1 MAEFL
6 AELKRRNVFRMAGLY
21 VVGAWLVVQVA
32 ETVLPAFD
40 VPGWVL
46 RAIIVLLAI
55 GFIPAL
61 VFSWL
66 FELTPDGLKRD
77 TDFEPKRS
85 VKPVTARR
93 MDRLI
98 LVGVLVLIALL
109 LVEWFW
115 PSERAAPASA
125 RAPVSAMVDASIAVL
140 PFVNMSPD
148 ADNEYFADG
157 ISEEL
162 LNVLVGIEGL
172 RVASR
177 TSTFSFKNSGTP
189 VPEIARLLDVRHVLE
204 GSVRKQGQR
213 VRINAQLI
221 HADSDVQLW
230 AQNYERDLT
239 DIFRVQEDIAQAI
252 TTALEDVLGVRRVSV
267 RQPTADLV
275 AYERFL
281 RGRSGFYQRVG
292 LDAAIDDLEFAVE
305 RDPGFAEA
313 WAFLGAASYVA
324 STGWPTE
331 RDRDYLSAKALLA
344 AERALALEPDL
355 VIALA
360 VNGAALFRD
369 GDPDQMADGLRLL
382 ERAADHTA
390 MDTSAGLWLGV
401 SWLDLGFAERALPHL
416 IQAQARDPLVPI
428 NNGYLALAHARLGRL
443 HEGKRLS
450 LRAVELG
457 EQAFWACVIALE
469 LANDGD
475 RAAASQLLAS
485 AQPLVNAADREFLAG
500 MRTALDDPSSQ
511 AAFLAAHEAGVQQGR
526 LLSMLAALMFRDRE
540 MVFSREGP
548 RVAYEFMT
556 SSAWLPSLV
565 WVREDPQFFQLMQE
579 RGIVAFWDVHGF
591 PPGCQAVDDPAGRR
605 LQCSSDVP

>member
-46 RAIIVLLAI
+46 RTIIVMLAI

-61 VFSWL
+61 IFSWL

-77 TDFEPKRS
+77 IDVERKRIA
-85 VKPVTARR
+85 KPVTARR

-98 LVGVLVLIALL
+98 LAGVVVLIALL
-109 LVEWFW
+109 LWEWIW
-115 PSERAAPASA
+115 PSERAAPGSGLVPA
-125 RAPVSAMVDASIAVL
+125 SAMVDASIAVL

-148 ADNEYFADG
+148 ADNEFFADG

-162 LNVLVGIEGL
+162 LSVLVGIDGL
-172 RVASR
+172 KVASR
-177 TSTFSFKNSGTP
+177 ASTFAFKHSATP
-189 VPEIARLLDVRHVLE
+189 IPEIARLLDVRHVLE

-230 AQNYERDLT
+230 TQTYERDLN
-239 DIFRVQEDIAQAI
+239 DIFRVQEEIAQAI

-267 RQPTADLV
+267 SQPTTDLV

-281 RGRSGFYQRVG
+281 RGRSGFYRRQE

-331 RDRDYLSAKALLA
+331 RDRGVLSAKGLLA

-360 VNGAALFRD
+360 VKGASLFRD
-369 GDPDQMADGLRLL
+369 GNPAEMADGLRLL
-382 ERAADHTA
+382 ERAADQAA

-401 SWLDLGFAERALPHL
+401 SWLDLGFADRALPHL
-416 IQAQARDPLVPI
+416 VKVQARDPLVPI
-428 NNGYLALAHARLGRL
+428 NNGYLALTNARLGRFE
-443 HEGKRLS
+443 EGSRLA

-457 EQAFWACVIALE
+457 EQAFWAGVIALE
-469 LANDGD
+469 PANNGD
-475 RAAASQLLAS
+475 LVAASQLLATT
-485 AQPLVNAADREFLAG
+485 QPLINEADREFLAG
-500 MRTALDDPSSQ
+500 MRNALEDPASQ
-511 AAFLAAHEAGVQQGR
+511 ASFLAAQEAGVKEGQ
-526 LLSMLAALMFRDRE
+526 LLSMLAALMFQGRDL
-540 MVFSREGP
+540 VFSREGP
-548 RVAYEFMT
+548 RVAYQFMT
-556 SSAWLPSLV
+556 SSVWLPSLV
-565 WVREDPQFFQLMQE
+565 WVREDPRFYELMQQ
-579 RGIVAFWDVHGF
+579 RGIVGFWEMHGF
-591 PPGCQAVDDPAGRR
+591 PPGCRAVDDPAGPR
-605 LQCSSDVP
+605 LDCGGDRP